1 MKPAP
6 TPMSL
11 SRWDGWSYVLPL
23 FLASRLF
30 LYAAAILLP
39 YLFAPQVFSPGL
51 AHATTWAEYWSRWD
65 ANWYAGIATGGY
77 IFSPDVPSSVAFF
90 PLHPLLM
97 RLLTWC
103 GLPGWGAGLVVA
115 NLCTLLLLVV
125 FYRWMR
131 REFDRPAVAESA
143 TALLAFCPQS
153 CWFILG
159 YSEPLYLLTAVAALS
174 EARRQRWGASCLWA
188 LAHGLT
194 RSNGITLALPLLFV
208 AAPTLLDAIRSRAFR
223 SMLAPGLA
231 VVGAWIGHLS
241 YLAFLQLRFGTWQA
255 NQITSKAGWGV
266 SLAIDRAHLL
276 QKIPGYGFHLFG
288 SDDYRTEW
296 IAWSWLLA
304 MVFTLFAAIVFREK
318 RQPWFWIAAL
328 AAFWSLFL
336 LTAENDGLTGS
347 MGRFAA
353 ALFPVPV
360 ALALFAEERR
370 WAQPVFLA
378 FNAGT
383 AVLHIALV
391 FSGYHIV

>member
-6 TPMSL
+6 TPTAL

-23 FLASRLF
+23 FLASRLL
-30 LYAAAILLP
+30 LYAAAVLLP
-39 YLFAPQVFSPGL
+39 YLLSPQVFSAGL
-51 AHATTWAEYWSRWD
+51 PHGTLCSEYWSRWD
-65 ANWYAGIATGGY
+65 ANWYSIIANDGY
-77 IFSPDVPSSVAFF
+77 SFRPDAPSSVAFF

-97 RLLTWC
+97 RILTWC
-103 GLPGWGAGLVVA
+103 GMPGWGAGMAVA
-115 NLCTLLLLVV
+115 NLCTLLLLLV

-131 REFDRPAVAESA
+131 REFDRPGIAESA

-174 EARRQRWGASCLWA
+174 EARRQRWATACLWA

-194 RSNGITLALPLLFV
+194 RSNGITLALPLLFI
-208 AAPTLLDAIRSRAFR
+208 AAPTLLDAIKARAFR
-223 SMLAPGLA
+223 ATLCPSLA
-231 VVGAWIGHLS
+231 VVGSWIGHVS
-241 YLAFLQLRFGTWQA
+241 YLVFLQFQFGTWQA
-255 NQITSKAGWGV
+255 NQITSKAGWDV
-266 SLAIDRAHLL
+266 SLAIDRVHLL
-276 QKIPGYGFHLFG
+276 QKIPGYGFHLFEAG
-288 SDDYRTEW
+288 GTRTEW

-304 MVFTLFAAIVFREK
+304 LFFTLFAAIVFREK

-391 FSGYHIV
+391 FAGYHIV